1 MQKISLD
8 GHCVGSGAKG
18 STISVRKGT
27 TKIPGKEDILAQLEA
42 QRVKQ
47 AEQLKVEAR
56 ARQELEDMLLRI
68 ERHFKVQKQHLFL
81 YLRQCTVETQR
92 AKQGEWLKVVA
103 CPRQEL
109 EDMRLMLSD
118 VLITLAFLL
127 CSTGLDK
134 LHKLDVAEVQIL
146 LTNSNSKIA
155 CDRFFLTAEKHPYCT
170 SWRVLMRLRFVMLD
184 RQFVGVDKF
193 SFRMSLCPEQEV

>member
-1 MQKISLD
+1 MQKISLP

-81 YLRQCTVETQR
+81 YLRQCTVKAQR

-103 CPRQEL
+103 CLRQEL
-109 EDMRLMLSD
+109 ADMRLMLSD
-118 VLITLAFLL
+118 VLKALAFLL

-146 LTNSNSKIA
+146 L
-155 CDRFFLTAEKHPYCT
+155 L
-170 SWRVLMRLRFVMLD
+170 L
-184 RQFVGVDKF
+184 
-193 SFRMSLCPEQEV
+193 